1 MAEIGKN
8 TVQPIVKRKGQI
20 LKTVSSPSTTGS
32 KKQVTNIVLDNG
44 VLKASSDNG
53 DTFEDITV
61 KTAQNAQTENAYEIA
76 SLVLSDISKTQFK
89 SNTVTATT
97 AIDTSEIVHIASVDT
112 SGLDPALQ
120 PYVEGLVNLGGITL
134 YRTSERGFS
143 ATFGSVTDVDIR
155 QGLTGSYV
163 LSFIGDK
170 TSTYQ
175 LFGTVLSDSTGSGIS
190 AIFDNAGNPISS
202 TYAKKT
208 EVNAKYTKP
217 STGIPESDLAQAVQT
232 SLGKADTALQSVPIA
247 TSTKVGGVKPAS
259 KTTEMTQSVGVDSNG
274 ALWTAPGGG
283 GGITNAE
290 VIEYAEELPTASE
303 TSPNFVQ
310 TPDGTLYR
318 KKAVE
323 VESLLGTWVF
333 NDNITGLPSI
343 FGREKYYTFS
353 FSSNSENY
361 VKIILGKNNIGY
373 YTNPDGVAT
382 TVYTTAWSN
391 TAYKTIQ
398 ITDISSLTN
407 EAEFTSWLTAN
418 ATQTGGG
425 AFNYEYVAMQDNSEN
440 VVIAQTIS
448 APLAGKTYIQC
459 TLSGTVSPAGNY
471 YFVNCLGSITV
482 SGTSAKLFVTGSP
495 SLTISGITSDNWRNV
510 YIDGEASYI
519 ARNSSITVNLNE
531 TVTVATG
538 IGNTAAEFYEVNMS
552 IPDNSNRIL
561 RGYGNMAYNTP
572 NYDNSK
578 VEYVEFK
585 IDTSGNLTFKPVYG
599 EATFLITWVKFTR
612 RI

>member
-20 LKTVSSPSTTGS
+20 LKTVSSPSTSGS

-89 SNTVTATT
+89 SNTVTATA

-163 LSFIGDK
+163 LSFIGDETK
-170 TSTYQ
+170 TYQ

-190 AIFDNAGNPISS
+190 AIFDNAGNPISA

-217 STGIPESDLAQAVQT
+217 SGGIPKNDLASAVQT

-259 KTTEMTQSVGVDSNG
+259 KNTEMTQPVGVDSNG

-283 GGITNAE
+283 GGGTNVVANPSAAGTEDLLKLQVENTVYNIPATEIVFSTDAASGAAE
-290 VIEYAEELPTASE
+290 VSGFSVEGQ
-303 TSPNFVQ
+303 NF
-310 TPDGTLYR
+310 
-318 KKAVE
+318 A
-323 VESLLGTWVF
+323 F
-333 NDNITGLPSI
+333 NLQ
-343 FGREKYYTFS
+343 
-353 FSSNSENY
+353 
-361 VKIILGKNNIGY
+361 NNNCVIG
-373 YTNPDGVAT
+373 
-382 TVYTTAWSN
+382 
-391 TAYKTIQ
+391 KTISNP
-398 ITDISSLTN
+398 T
-407 EAEFTSWLTAN
+407 
-418 ATQTGGG
+418 TG
-425 AFNYEYVAMQDNSEN
+425 
-440 VVIAQTIS
+440 I
-448 APLAGKTYIQC
+448 TYIKC
-459 TLSGTVSPAGNY
+459 TLSGTVSAAGNY
-471 YFVNCLGSITV
+471 FFVNCSGTLTV

-495 SLTISGITSDNWRNV
+495 SLTISGITSVNWRNV

-519 ARNSSITVNLNE
+519 ARNSNININLNS
-531 TVTVATG
+531 TVTVASG
-538 IGNTAAEFYEVNMS
+538 IKDSKEEKYELLLS
-552 IPDNSNRIL
+552 IPDNGAHYIVG
-561 RGYGNMAYNTP
+561 RGGTTYISP
-572 NYDNSK
+572 NYDGAK
-578 VEYVEFK
+578 TEFVQFT
-585 IDTSGNLTFKPVYG
+585 IDSSNNLKCNPQFG
-599 EATFLITWVKFTR
+599 ESYFIVTWVRFSR
-612 RI
+612 RLNA